1 MKILGISFFYHDS
14 AAALIQDGI
23 PLALAEE
30 ERFTRKKHDYAFPE
44 NAIRFVLKKSKT
56 KVEDL
61 DFVVFYEKPF
71 LKFERVLLTS
81 LSFFPRSYKVFRES
95 MLAWIKDKLWI
106 RSLIHEKIGVE
117 EDKIL
122 FVPHH
127 LSHAAS
133 TFLCS
138 PFDEAAILT
147 IDGVGEWTTTALGV
161 GRGNKIELFKEIRF
175 PHSLGLLYS
184 AFTAYLGFKVNR
196 GEYKV
201 MGMAPYGKPV
211 YKDKVYK
218 LIDVKDDGSYRLN
231 LDYFSFHISTE
242 KTFNSKF
249 VELFGEPRD
258 PKMEHRFEQ
267 RHADIA
273 ASIQRVHEEVVCK
286 IVNHLYKET
295 GMENLCLAGGVALN
309 SVANYKILKNTPIK
323 NIYVQPAAGD
333 AGGALGAALYVY
345 YSLFDNKRKY
355 VMEHVYYGADYTKN
369 YIREFLERKGIDYE
383 EYGDKE
389 LFQLIAEEL
398 DKGKVIGFF
407 QGRFEWGPR
416 ALGNRSILA
425 DARKDNMMK
434 TVNLKIKFREGFRP
448 FAPSVLDEDAEEL
461 FDIPVDHYP
470 SRFMLYVCP
479 VKEEKRKLLPA
490 ITHVDGSARPQ
501 VVFEKDNPRYYKLL
515 EAFKEISG
523 VGCFLNTSYNLRGEP
538 IVNTPEEAYNSFSN
552 SNMDIMVIE
561 NFVVRKD
568 EMDRNL

>member
-1 MKILGISFFYHDS
+1 MKILGISAFYHDS
-14 AAALIQDGI
+14 AAALIKDGI
-23 PLALAEE
+23 PIALAEE
-30 ERFTRKKHDYAFPE
+30 ERFTRKKHEYCFPE
-44 NAIRFVLKKSKT
+44 NAIRFVLKKSNT
-56 KVEDL
+56 KPEHL

-71 LKFERVLLTS
+71 LKFERVLITS
-81 LSFFPRSYKVFRES
+81 LSFFPQSYKVFRES
-95 MLAWIKDKLWI
+95 MLAWIKEKLWI
-106 RSLIHEKIGVE
+106 KTLIHEKLGVNR
-117 EDKIL
+117 DKIL

-138 PFDEAAILT
+138 PFEEAAILT
-147 IDGVGEWTTTALGV
+147 IDGVGEWTTTALGI
-161 GRGNKIELFKEIRF
+161 GKGNKIELFKEIKF

-201 MGMAPYGKPV
+201 MGMAPYGKPI
-211 YKDKVYK
+211 YRDKVYK
-218 LIDVKDDGSYRLN
+218 LIDVKEDGSYRLN

-242 KTFNSKF
+242 KTFNDKF

-295 GMENLCLAGGVALN
+295 KMENLCLAGGVALN
-309 SVANYKILKNTPIK
+309 SVANYKILKYTPIK
-323 NIYVQPAAGD
+323 SIYVQPAAGD
-333 AGGALGAALYVY
+333 AGGALGAAMYVY
-345 YSLFDNKRKY
+345 YSLLNNKRKY
-355 VMEHVYYGADYTKN
+355 VMEHVFYGADYGN
-369 YIREFLERKGIDYE
+369 NVIREFLEKNDINYE
-383 EYGDKE
+383 EYSDSE
-389 LFQLIAEEL
+389 LFQLISEEL

-425 DARKDNMMK
+425 DARKENMMK

-448 FAPSVLDEDAEEL
+448 FAPSVLGEDAEDL
-461 FDIPVDHYP
+461 FEIPIDHYP

-479 VKEEKRKLLPA
+479 VRKNKRKLLSA

-501 VVFEKDNPRYYKLL
+501 VVFKNDNPRYYMLL
-515 EAFKEISG
+515 ENFKEISG
-523 VGCFLNTSYNLRGEP
+523 IGCFLNTSYNLRGEP
-538 IVNTPEEAYNSFSN
+538 IVNTPQEAYYSFIKSGIDMLVLGN
-552 SNMDIMVIE
+552 YIVEKERAD
-561 NFVVRKD
+561 KK
-568 EMDRNL
+568 